1 MRRITVTAFQKCFGT
16 MLNPKLLMGE
26 ESSETNVV
34 GKTEDK
40 NGLQFLWSGNYQQW
54 NQYWTRCPNLYK
66 RPKFYK

>member
-1 MRRITVTAFQKCFGT
+1 